1 MRLLLPLFYL
11 FLMAL
16 TGEMKGEETTS
27 SSFDAALKEH
37 IHFNEE
43 GPNVIGHI
51 IIEDHGTMIN
61 EATWLY
67 VKQALTYYKQKQ
79 PIFIILELN
88 TPGGEVF
95 AAQKISDALIELDTQ
110 FNIPVLAYINNW
122 AISAGAMLTYS
133 SRFIVTA
140 KDGSLGGAEP
150 IISGQ
155 NGETVPVS
163 EKYNSVLRADFANRA
178 QFFGR
183 NPEIAEAM
191 VDKDILLVKRAGKI
205 MRLEKED
212 QLTSEDLV
220 ISPKGKLLTLN
231 AQQMMDYGVA
241 DTMLQPYKRVP
252 ISAEEKERG
261 KWLLSQT
268 ALAEY
273 PFFKSIPNAHVDA
286 FQMDW
291 KTRFFVFLTA
301 PAVASILMLGLML
314 GFYMEMNTPGFG
326 IAGTLATVCLVLIVI
341 SNTALEITNWLELIF
356 VMVGLI
362 MILLELTFMHTGG
375 LFALIGGAF
384 ALLGLFAMMLPSI
397 GNIDFELDT
406 GSLNLAGE
414 EFFYRLAWLC
424 ATFVVGSLLIA
435 ILARYVTP
443 TFGRFSRLVLKGH
456 EQDSSK
462 GYYSGENP
470 SLMPK
475 AGEKGEVL
483 ATLRPS
489 GKVLINNSIYEA
501 VTTGDFIEKGERIVV
516 IYLDGSALVVEKE
529 SR

>member
-1 MRLLLPLFYL
+1 
-11 FLMAL
+11 
-16 TGEMKGEETTS
+16 
-27 SSFDAALKEH
+27 
-37 IHFNEE
+37 
-43 GPNVIGHI
+43 
-51 IIEDHGTMIN
+51 
-61 EATWLY
+61 
-67 VKQALTYYKQKQ
+67 
-79 PIFIILELN
+79 
-88 TPGGEVF
+88 
-95 AAQKISDALIELDTQ
+95 
-110 FNIPVLAYINNW
+110 
-122 AISAGAMLTYS
+122 
-133 SRFIVTA
+133 
-140 KDGSLGGAEP
+140 
-150 IISGQ
+150 
-155 NGETVPVS
+155 
-163 EKYNSVLRADFANRA
+163 
-178 QFFGR
+178 
-183 NPEIAEAM
+183 
-191 VDKDILLVKRAGKI
+191 
-205 MRLEKED
+205 
-212 QLTSEDLV
+212 
-220 ISPKGKLLTLN
+220 
-231 AQQMMDYGVA
+231 
-241 DTMLQPYKRVP
+241 
-252 ISAEEKERG
+252 
-261 KWLLSQT
+261 
-268 ALAEY
+268 
-273 PFFKSIPNAHVDA
+273 
-286 FQMDW
+286 
-291 KTRFFVFLTA
+291 
-301 PAVASILMLGLML
+301 
-314 GFYMEMNTPGFG
+314 
-326 IAGTLATVCLVLIVI
+326 
-341 SNTALEITNWLELIF
+341 
-356 VMVGLI
+356 